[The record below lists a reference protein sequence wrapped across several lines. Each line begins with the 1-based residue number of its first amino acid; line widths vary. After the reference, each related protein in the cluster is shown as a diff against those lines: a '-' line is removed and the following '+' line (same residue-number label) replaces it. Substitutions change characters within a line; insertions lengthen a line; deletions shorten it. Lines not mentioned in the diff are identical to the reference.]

1 MLSTFITSKNR
12 RRLLAVFLT
21 HPDERFYLKQL
32 KRDLEIS
39 SSRLLQDELAKLEE
53 VGFLT
58 SVREG
63 TARFYQVNKAFP
75 LYPELKSMIFKT
87 VGLADFL
94 RESLNELGDI
104 QAAFIYGSVAK
115 NMEEA
120 RSDIDVMIIGD
131 VDMDRLHDAISR
143 AETSLGREVNY
154 SSYDLA
160 DWKKQLKAGKA
171 FVRDVAEG
179 SKIFLIGGEDD
190 IR

>member
-32 KRDLEIS
+32 KRDLVIS
-39 SSRLLQDELAKLEE
+39 SSRLLQDELAKLQE
-53 VGFLT
+53 VGFIT

-63 TARFYQVNKAFP
+63 NARFYQVNKGFP

-94 RESLNELGDI
+94 HGSLDELGEI

-115 NMEEA
+115 NLEEA

-131 VDMDRLHDAISR
+131 VDMDRLHEAISQ
-143 AETSLGREVNY
+143 AEASLGRELNY
-154 SSYDLA
+154 SVYGLA

-179 SKIFLIGGEDD
+179 PKIFLIGGEDD